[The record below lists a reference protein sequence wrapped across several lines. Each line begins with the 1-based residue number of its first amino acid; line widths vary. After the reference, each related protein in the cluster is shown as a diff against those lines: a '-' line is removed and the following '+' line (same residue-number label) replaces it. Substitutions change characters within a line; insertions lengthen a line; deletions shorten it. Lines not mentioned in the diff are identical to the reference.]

1 MATALTVQS
10 YGPIGETVSL
20 VAADANGNTITGN
33 DRPGLILLV
42 QNDSGADMDV
52 RIASAA
58 YCSHGINTHYM
69 DVTIPNDGARWPILL
84 GVDDY
89 ARKRFGTIV
98 SIEYPDGV
106 TSLTV
111 AAARAD
117 NHGGRGNA
125 VASPPSLGSNPTQIV
140 LTAEGEE
147 LVIVTATSAGCVL
160 PNTDGRSR
168 LVIHNAGIATRTV
181 YALPMAY
188 CDQGFTDAEVYT
200 VDPGEIRTVERLF
213 PTGRFGYEVGI
224 VYDSA
229 TGLEFGAVRQGTYA
243 G

>member
-10 YGPIGETVSL
+10 WGARGEGPTL
-20 VAADANGNTITGN
+20 VAADANGNEITGN
-33 DRPGLILLV
+33 DRPGMILV
-42 QNDSGADMDV
+42 ARNAGAGALTI

-69 DVTIPNDGARWPILL
+69 DVSIPNDSARWPILL
-84 GVDDY
+84 GVDDF
-89 ARKRFGTIV
+89 ARKRFGSIV
-98 SIEYPDGV
+98 SVTYPGGV

-125 VASPPSLGSNPTQIV
+125 VASPPSLGSNPTRIV

-147 LVIVTATSAGCVL
+147 LDVVAATAAGCVL

-168 LVIHNAGIATRTV
+168 LVIHNAGVATRTV

-224 VYDSA
+224 TYDSE

>member
-1 MATALTVQS
+1 MATALTLQS
-10 YGPIGETVSL
+10 YGAAGTAVTL
-20 VAADANGNTITGN
+20 AAADANGNTITGN
-33 DRPGLILLV
+33 DRPGVMLIAR
-42 QNDSGADMDV
+42 NAGAGDLTV

-58 YCSHGINTHYM
+58 YCSHEIATHYM
-69 DVTIPNDGARWPILL
+69 DVTIPNDSLRHAILL
-84 GVDDY
+84 GVDDV
-89 ARKRFGTIV
+89 ARKRFGSIV
-98 SIEYPDGV
+98 SIEYPGGV

-111 AAARAD
+111 GAARAD

-125 VASPPSLGSNPTQIV
+125 VASPPSLGSGAVTIT

-147 LVIVTATSAGCVL
+147 LYMTAAVSAGAIM

-168 LVIHNAGIATRTV
+168 LVIHNTGVATRTV
-181 YALPMAY
+181 YVLPMAY
-188 CDQGFTDAEVYT
+188 CDQGFTDCVVYT
-200 VDPGEIRTVERLF
+200 IEPGEIRTVERLF

-224 VYDSA
+224 TYDSA